1 MNTEADVSDCA
12 KYYCELILPSLGDNT
27 ATVDRLCRAVAKQSG
42 LRPLAPVP
50 RLMAFARTIREA
62 GHRVTATVCLGAA
75 GPVLV
80 EVEPGD
86 AVAAPI
92 AAGLAARAG
101 ETPPGLWGQSDLG
114 VALDIG
120 STHLQASLHELASG
134 RELAR
139 GTRLNPQAQA
149 GADILSRIH
158 AAAAPGGLAQLHQM
172 LVQAAQGLIAEMC
185 VRAGRRSAEVAGLV
199 AAGNTTMT
207 HFFLGLDVQSICREP
222 YIPVVNRPAPFYAA
236 DVGLALAPGAVAWA
250 LPNVGS
256 YFGGDLV
263 AGIVAA
269 DLHRRQKPA
278 LLVDVGTN
286 AEVVVGNRDWLVAC
300 AGAAGPALE
309 SGVAKMGILAQP
321 GAIEGVK
328 IDPTTLEPTLSI
340 IPNPDGSLPRPKG
353 LCGSGLLQLLAQL
366 YLTRAM
372 DMRGKFRLHSHPR
385 IFKSEEGWAYIVA
398 PAAESGTGADIYVDE
413 VEIDVLLR
421 SKAAMYTILRTVLL
435 EVGLEFSDLSA
446 FFVAGAFGNVI
457 DPDTAITLGMLPD
470 LPRERFVPL
479 GNSSLAGCQKLLLE
493 PQTRP
498 QVEAV
503 AGRLTYLELNVN
515 QALMNRFSAARFIP
529 HTDTARFPSVPAWH

>member
-1 MNTEADVSDCA
+1 MSDVF
-12 KYYCELILPSLGDNT
+12 KYFCELTPPSLGDNT
-27 ATVDRLCRAVAKQSG
+27 ATIDRLLKALVKQTGSRPAVAVK
-42 LRPLAPVP
+42 
-50 RLMAFARTIREA
+50 RLWPFAKTIRQA
-62 GHRVTATVCLGAA
+62 NYQVTASVAQGPA

-80 EVEPGD
+80 AVEPGD
-86 AVAAPI
+86 ASGQPPTQDC
-92 AAGLAARAG
+92 LARTV
-101 ETPPGLWGQSDLG
+101 EVPPGLWGAAGLG

-120 STHLQASLHELASG
+120 STHLQAQLFDLADG
-134 RELAR
+134 MELAR
-139 GTRLNPQAQA
+139 GTRLNPQTGS
-149 GADILSRIH
+149 GADVLTRIH
-158 AAAAPGGLAQLHQM
+158 AAATPEGMADLHAM
-172 LVQAAQGLIAEMC
+172 LVQSAQEVIAEMC
-185 VRAGRRSAEVAGLV
+185 ATAGRGLDEVVGLV

-207 HFFLGLDVQSICREP
+207 HFLLGLDVQSICREP
-222 YIPVVNRPAPFYAA
+222 YIPVVNRPGPFYAA
-236 DVGLALAPGAVAWA
+236 DIGLNLAQEAVAWA

-269 DLHRRQKPA
+269 DLHRREDLA

-286 AEVVVGNRDWLVAC
+286 AEVVLGNREWLLAC

-321 GAIEGVK
+321 GAIEGVR
-328 IDPTTLEPTLSI
+328 IDPDSLEPEMSI
-340 IPNPDGSLPRPKG
+340 IPDAEGNRPLPQG

-366 YLTRAM
+366 YLTRII
-372 DMRGKFRLHSHPR
+372 DMRGNFRLHDHPR
-385 IFKSEEGWAYIVA
+385 IFEGDEGWAYIVA
-398 PAAESGTGADIYVDE
+398 TAAESGTGLDIYVDE

-435 EVGLEFSDLSA
+435 EVGFDFEDLSA

-479 GNSSLAGCQKLLLE
+479 GNSSLAGCKKILLDPE
-493 PQTRP
+493 ARP
-498 QVEAV
+498 QVEEV
-503 AGRLTYLELNVN
+503 TQRLTYLELNVN

-529 HTDTARFPSVPAWH
+529 HTDSARFPSVPVWH

>member
-1 MNTEADVSDCA
+1 MLSDCA
-12 KYYCELILPSLGDNT
+12 KHYCELTPPSLGDNT
-27 ATVDRLCRAVAKQSG
+27 ATVDRLCRALAKTG
-42 LRPLAPVP
+42 GARPSAPVP
-50 RLMAFARTIREA
+50 RLMSFARTIRDS
-62 GHRVTATVCLGAA
+62 GHRVTATVCTGAA

-86 AVAAPI
+86 ATHTPIPAALAER
-92 AAGLAARAG
+92 AA
-101 ETPPGLWGQSDLG
+101 EVPPALWGREGLG

-120 STHLQASLHELASG
+120 STHLQASLYDLASG
-134 RELAR
+134 RELAA
-139 GTRLNPQAQA
+139 GTHLNPQAEL
-149 GADILSRIH
+149 GADVLSRIH
-158 AAAAPGGLAQLHQM
+158 AAAAPGGLERLHQM
-172 LVQAAQGLIAEMC
+172 LVQAAQGLIAQMC
-185 VRAGRRSAEVAGLV
+185 DRAGRKTEEVAGLV

-222 YIPVVNRPAPFYAA
+222 YIPVVNRPSPFYAA
-236 DVGLALAPGAVAWA
+236 DVGLALASGAVAWA
-250 LPNVGS
+250 LPNVGA

-269 DLHRRQKPA
+269 DLHRRQQPA
-278 LLVDVGTN
+278 ILVDVGTN
-286 AEVVVGNRDWLVAC
+286 AEVVVGDRDWLVAC

-328 IDPTTLEPTLSI
+328 IDPATLEPSLSV
-340 IPNPDGSLPRPKG
+340 IPNPDGSVPRPKG

-366 YLTRAM
+366 YLTRTM
-372 DMRGKFRLHSHPR
+372 DMRGKFRVHQHPR
-385 IFKSEEGWAYIVA
+385 IFESDEGWAYIVV
-398 PAAESGTGADIYVDE
+398 PAAESATGRDIYVDE

-470 LPRERFVPL
+470 LPRECFVPL
-479 GNSSLAGCQKLLLE
+479 GNSSLAGCRKLLLE
-493 PQTRP
+493 PETRP

-529 HTDTARFPSVPAWH
+529 HTDSARFPSVPAWH

>member
-1 MNTEADVSDCA
+1 MSDCR
-12 KYYCELILPSLGDNT
+12 KHYLELTPPSLGDNT
-27 ATVDRLCRAVAKQSG
+27 ATIDRLCKALARQEGDWPA
-42 LRPLAPVP
+42 APVG
-50 RLMAFARTIREA
+50 RLDAFARTMRQ
-62 GHRVTATVCLGAA
+62 GDYRLTATLCDASV

-86 AVAAPI
+86 TTAEQPDAN
-92 AAGLAARAG
+92 LAIRVR
-101 ETPPGLWGQSDLG
+101 EVPPAIWGGQGLG
-114 VALDIG
+114 VALDVG
-120 STHLQASLHELASG
+120 STHLQASLHELADG
-134 RELAR
+134 AELAK
-139 GTRLNPQAQA
+139 GTCLNPQTQL
-149 GADILSRIH
+149 GADILTRIH
-158 AAAAPGGLAQLHQM
+158 AAAQPGGQERLHQM
-172 LVQAAQGLIAEMC
+172 LVRAAGEVIADMC
-185 VRAGRRSAEVAGLV
+185 AQAGREADEVAGLV

-207 HFFLGLDVQSICREP
+207 HFFLGLDVQSIPREP
-222 YIPVVNRPAPFYAA
+222 YIPIVNRPSHFYVQDIGLKLSPTA
-236 DVGLALAPGAVAWA
+236 VGWA

-269 DLHRRQKPA
+269 NLHQREDLA

-286 AEVVVGNRDWLVAC
+286 AEVVLGNRDWLVAC

-328 IDPTTLEPTLSI
+328 IDPESFEPTLKI
-340 IPNPDGSLPRPKG
+340 IPGPDGAAVPPKG

-366 YLTRAM
+366 YLTRLM
-372 DMRGKFRLHSHPR
+372 DMRGKFRTHEHPR
-385 IFKSEEGWAYIVA
+385 IFESEEGWAYIVA
-398 PAAESGTGADIYVDE
+398 TAQESASGEPIYVDE
-413 VEIDVLLR
+413 VEIDILLR
-421 SKAAMYTILRTVLL
+421 SKAAMYTILSTVLK

-470 LPRERFVPL
+470 LPRERFIPL
-479 GNSSLAGCQKLLLE
+479 GNSSLAGCRKLLLE
-493 PQTRP
+493 PETRP

-503 AGRLTYLELNVN
+503 VGRLTYLELNVN

-529 HTDTARFPSVPAWH
+529 HTDPGRFPSVPVWH

>member
-1 MNTEADVSDCA
+1 MSDCA
-12 KYYCELILPSLGDNT
+12 KYHVELTPPSLGDNT
-27 ATVDRLCRAVAKQSG
+27 ATVDRLSKALARLAGAW
-42 LRPLAPVP
+42 PAAPVG
-50 RLMAFARTIREA
+50 RLNDFARVIRDS
-62 GHRVTATVCLGAA
+62 GHQVTATLCPGAG

-80 EVEPGD
+80 AVEPGD
-86 AVAAPI
+86 ASAAPVEP
-92 AAGLAARAG
+92 GWAARAG
-101 ETPPGLWGQSDLG
+101 EVPDGLWGAEGLG

-120 STHLQASLHELASG
+120 STHLQAALHDLATGAELAK
-134 RELAR
+134 
-139 GTRLNPQAQA
+139 GTRLNPQAEV
-149 GADILSRIH
+149 GADILTRIH
-158 AAAAPGGLAQLHQM
+158 AASQPGGLERLHGM
-172 LVQAAQGLIAEMC
+172 LVQAAQGVIEDAC
-185 VRAGRRSAEVAGLV
+185 AAAGRQPGEVKGLV

-207 HFFLGLDVQSICREP
+207 HFFLGLDVQSIPREP
-222 YIPVVNRPAPFYAA
+222 YIPLVNRPSPFLAR
-236 DVGLALAPGAVAWA
+236 DVGLQLAPRAVAWA

-269 DLHRRQKPA
+269 DLHQRPDVA

-286 AEVVVGNRDWLVAC
+286 AEVVLGNRDWLVAC

-328 IDPTTLEPTLSI
+328 IDPATLEPSLKI
-340 IPNPDGSLPRPKG
+340 IPAADGSTPKPKG

-366 YLTRAM
+366 YLTRIM
-372 DMRGKFRLHSHPR
+372 DMRGKFRVHQHPR
-385 IFKSEEGWAYIVA
+385 IFESDEGWAYMVA
-398 PAAESGTGADIYVDE
+398 TAAESATGRPIYVDE

-421 SKAAMYTILRTVLL
+421 SKAAMYTILRTVLM
-435 EVGLEFSDLSA
+435 EVGLSFEDLSA

-457 DPDTAITLGMLPD
+457 DPETAITLGMLPD

-493 PQTRP
+493 PASRP

-503 AGRLTYLELNVN
+503 VGRLTYLELNVN

-529 HTDTARFPSVPAWH
+529 HTETSRFPSVPVWH